1 MAKTKGDW
9 MVYLA
14 VFSVQAGF
22 IYELCDMCQEGEM
35 NKLSWVFVLIGFL
48 ASALGLIYGIINKIT
63 PFIITGIIDVV
74 LSTVLLSIK
83 TVAQIKNKDT
93 EKELK

>member
-9 MVYLA
+9 MVYVA

-22 IYELCDMCQEGEM
+22 IYELCD
-35 NKLSWVFVLIGFL
+35 ST
-48 ASALGLIYGIINKIT
+48 LGLMYGILNKIT

-74 LSTVLLSIK
+74 LSTVLLTIK
-83 TVAQIKNKDT
+83 TVAQIKNKAT

>member
-48 ASALGLIYGIINKIT
+48 
-63 PFIITGIIDVV
+63 
-74 LSTVLLSIK
+74 
-83 TVAQIKNKDT
+83 
-93 EKELK
+93 